1 MNEDIL
7 DDGVVHLGGD
17 ENIQALDPTTATT
30 LIETAKWGKY
40 YLILAAIG
48 LVLQPIVQYFN
59 MRKVQA
65 SLEGVDT
72 DLLLG
77 VQLGS
82 QMVTYMFILALLG
95 YPIYRFYEFT
105 TKTPGAIADQNHM
118 GFVQGIMGLKSTYK
132 YLGILTLVFIGLYVL
147 LFVFVIIAALM
158 IGLAQ

>member
-30 LIETAKWGKY
+30 IIETAKWGKY

-48 LVLQPIVQYFN
+48 LVLQPIMQYFN
-59 MRKVQA
+59 MRKIQA
-65 SLEGVDT
+65 DLEGVNSEY
-72 DLLLG
+72 LLG

-82 QMVTYMFILALLG
+82 QIFTYMLIIALFG

-105 TKTPGAIADQNHM
+105 TKTPGAIEDQNHA
-118 GFVQGIMGLKSTYK
+118 GFVNGVMGLKSTFK
-132 YLGILTLVFIGLYVL
+132 YLGVLTMVLIGLYVMFLILILAGAL
-147 LFVFVIIAALM
+147 LF
-158 IGLAQ
+158 GLNQ